1 MYVDLAPTKLIWSH
15 RTSDMT
21 DSAFPR
27 HFLVAS
33 DFDQTLSFNDSGAV
47 LSELI
52 GASSFQQKV
61 DGLARTN
68 LVQQGGEL
76 AYLIRHD
83 PEFRGVRREH
93 LIEAGRCVRLRS
105 NIPALVEFLDRGV
118 EGYRFS
124 YFVISA
130 APREVIQSALEGIV
144 APEHIFG
151 TEFEYDATSGEV
163 RSIRRVPAG
172 HGKVAVL
179 EELETGL
186 GILPNQTIYIGD
198 GSSDVHVMLHV
209 NNRDGFTISVSE
221 NKQLAR
227 IATRTVLSDTA
238 FSVMVPILE
247 QVLGWSSGPIRS
259 LFESNGLVLQEWE
272 RARTDRLTVREST
285 GSTGEAVA

>member
-1 MYVDLAPTKLIWSH
+1 VGTAS
-15 RTSDMT
+15 
-21 DSAFPR
+21 FPR

-33 DFDQTLSFNDSGAV
+33 DFDQTLSFNDSGLV

-52 GASSFQQKV
+52 GAAQFQQKV

-93 LIEAGRCVRLRS
+93 LVETGRRVRLRS
-105 NIPALVEFLDRGV
+105 NIPALVECFERGL

-124 YFVISA
+124 FFVISA
-130 APREVIQSALEGIV
+130 APREVIESALAGIV
-144 APEHIFG
+144 PPDRIFG
-151 TEFEYDATSGEV
+151 TEFEYEPGSGEV
-163 RSIRRVPAG
+163 RSIVRVPAG
-172 HGKVAVL
+172 YGKVAVI
-179 EELETGL
+179 EELETRFEVAPAH
-186 GILPNQTIYIGD
+186 IVYIGD

-209 NNRDGFTISVSE
+209 NNRDGFTIAVSE

-227 IATRTVLSDTA
+227 IAKSTVLSDDA

-247 QVLGWSSGPIRS
+247 QVVGWGSGQIRS
-259 LFESNGLVLQEWE
+259 LFESNGLALHGWE
-272 RARTDRLTVREST
+272 KARTDRVIVREFPIVMP
-285 GSTGEAVA
+285 EAIA